1 MGYTWKIG
9 NGRSVNFWE
18 DHLFGS
24 CILAIQFQDL
34 YVIAN
39 EQSISIDD
47 AWDGLQLKLTFR
59 RSVDQQLMSMW
70 YDLLSV
76 AESI

>member
-1 MGYTWKIG
+1 
-9 NGRSVNFWE
+9 
-18 DHLFGS
+18 
-24 CILAIQFQDL
+24 
-34 YVIAN
+34 VIAN